1 MKKINTSQS
10 KRTSFLIWLMFLGGV
25 LISMPVKA
33 QSTVSE
39 LQQLINEVPANG
51 TKVLD
56 LGGKT
61 YQQLGKLEITG
72 NRNITLKNG
81 TLKQA
86 NSSTGT
92 FISLNIGSLTLEDV
106 IVDGQGDLSK
116 ISVAPLITLNN
127 SEMFIKAGTQI
138 KGNSIKYNDFGAVS
152 GIKVDSYSSLTVTG
166 GSMWGYHDNMA
177 DAILIE
183 KGGRLTITGGQIS
196 AIRTKS
202 NDVVIGDAALISP
215 YIRLDDGVHLKL
227 SSAIQNKLS
236 VWKLGTDP
244 QNGTIAAVGYGSY
257 IPTIND
263 AEKFESYNNFG
274 GPWHFEL
281 KDKSIVFSNLPSS
294 VNTEDELQKRIDT
307 APVGST
313 GSPTS
318 ISIGNVEITKGIT
331 INGKYIT
338 LTGGNIIGNS
348 NNAWISLKG
357 GGLNLDQIKITNKG
371 SYTGSPIYADG
382 GRLIINNSAIDGER
396 CRLGAIYGFSV
407 SLPGSIE
414 INQGTIKGDI
424 ANMNSPLTFNSGSA
438 TSITSMVSVK
448 LSGNVQISGGITCE
462 VILTSAPQYKLKFS
476 LTQGNIAA
484 SGGNGFVLAERYL
497 SMFESLDE
505 DYQLVWKNNQIL
517 YEKIGG
523 GTPSVIETEDDL
535 QKALD
540 AASPGTAS
548 TPTIIPIK
556 NVTLT
561 KPLTIDGKYITFN
574 GGSLI
579 SSNSSAKIN
588 IKKGGLILDN
598 IAVSAGWSSSGKF
611 ITVSGNGTLVI
622 RSTATISSNSKDLN
636 LIYIEAG
643 STLRNEGIITGC
655 ISSGGI
661 LYLTSGTIHGQV
673 SSSGLFYLSGT
684 VKIDIGV
691 YLSGSG
697 VITMTSVPKYLLQ
710 ILTDGESSTVV
721 VKGGSGFVLSQS
733 YLDKFVCV
741 TENWQFIWSNNQ
753 ILVVKIQSTNYKVT
767 WNIPSGVTVKPESGY
782 NATSIVKGGDFKF
795 TIVFPSDKKVIV
807 KQGSIVITPDVNGVY
822 TIYNIQAD
830 ILLTIT
836 LVDKIRYTVT
846 LPSQTGFE
854 IKAVDGYDASSVM
867 EGADFKF
874 SIKPKTGY
882 EQHIVRVFVNNALIT
897 AGSGSVYTIINVQ
910 ANLIVKIEVTPP
922 TIEELFYIVWNAEE
936 GATLIPESGYDKN
949 KVKPGE
955 DFKFHIVS
963 DALHKGWEIQV
974 RVNGVLLSPDIWG
987 IYTLSNIRSD
997 KNIVITLSEVFSVTF
1012 VKPKEDVKMIAET
1025 GYNPDRVLAGNNFKF
1040 RLESRYKTDQLQV
1053 RANGELLMP
1062 INSVYTIYDIHENKT
1077 ITVIVNTSV
1086 GNEDIHSAGIE
1097 IAIRGY
1103 KLCIKH
1109 PEMRNKPLYITSFNG
1124 SIVKTNLLNGTYT
1137 EIDVPAKGTYIIFFE
1152 GFSQKIVIK

>member
-39 LQQLINEVPANG
+39 LQQLINEVPVNG

-72 NRNITLKNG
+72 GRNITLKNG

-318 ISIGNVEITKGIT
+318 ISIGNVEITKGVT

-371 SYTGSPIYADG
+371 AYNCSPIY
-382 GRLIINNSAIDGER
+382 
-396 CRLGAIYGFSV
+396 
-407 SLPGSIE
+407 
-414 INQGTIKGDI
+414 
-424 ANMNSPLTFNSGSA
+424 
-438 TSITSMVSVK
+438 
-448 LSGNVQISGGITCE
+448 
-462 VILTSAPQYKLKFS
+462 
-476 LTQGNIAA
+476 
-484 SGGNGFVLAERYL
+484 
-497 SMFESLDE
+497 
-505 DYQLVWKNNQIL
+505 
-517 YEKIGG
+517 
-523 GTPSVIETEDDL
+523 
-535 QKALD
+535 
-540 AASPGTAS
+540 
-548 TPTIIPIK
+548 
-556 NVTLT
+556 
-561 KPLTIDGKYITFN
+561 
-574 GGSLI
+574 
-579 SSNSSAKIN
+579 
-588 IKKGGLILDN
+588 
-598 IAVSAGWSSSGKF
+598 
-611 ITVSGNGTLVI
+611 
-622 RSTATISSNSKDLN
+622 
-636 LIYIEAG
+636 
-643 STLRNEGIITGC
+643 
-655 ISSGGI
+655 
-661 LYLTSGTIHGQV
+661 
-673 SSSGLFYLSGT
+673 
-684 VKIDIGV
+684 
-691 YLSGSG
+691 
-697 VITMTSVPKYLLQ
+697 
-710 ILTDGESSTVV
+710 
-721 VKGGSGFVLSQS
+721 
-733 YLDKFVCV
+733 
-741 TENWQFIWSNNQ
+741 
-753 ILVVKIQSTNYKVT
+753 
-767 WNIPSGVTVKPESGY
+767 
-782 NATSIVKGGDFKF
+782 
-795 TIVFPSDKKVIV
+795 
-807 KQGSIVITPDVNGVY
+807 
-822 TIYNIQAD
+822 
-830 ILLTIT
+830 
-836 LVDKIRYTVT
+836 
-846 LPSQTGFE
+846 
-854 IKAVDGYDASSVM
+854 VDG
-867 EGADFKF
+867 
-874 SIKPKTGY
+874 
-882 EQHIVRVFVNNALIT
+882 
-897 AGSGSVYTIINVQ
+897 
-910 ANLIVKIEVTPP
+910 
-922 TIEELFYIVWNAEE
+922 
-936 GATLIPESGYDKN
+936 
-949 KVKPGE
+949 
-955 DFKFHIVS
+955 
-963 DALHKGWEIQV
+963 
-974 RVNGVLLSPDIWG
+974 
-987 IYTLSNIRSD
+987 
-997 KNIVITLSEVFSVTF
+997 
-1012 VKPKEDVKMIAET
+1012 
-1025 GYNPDRVLAGNNFKF
+1025 
-1040 RLESRYKTDQLQV
+1040 
-1053 RANGELLMP
+1053 
-1062 INSVYTIYDIHENKT
+1062 
-1077 ITVIVNTSV
+1077 
-1086 GNEDIHSAGIE
+1086 
-1097 IAIRGY
+1097 
-1103 KLCIKH
+1103 
-1109 PEMRNKPLYITSFNG
+1109 
-1124 SIVKTNLLNGTYT
+1124 
-1137 EIDVPAKGTYIIFFE
+1137 
-1152 GFSQKIVIK
+1152 